1 MVIQTRNVK
10 RFTSEADHSIGL
22 NMWTRVESNDCD
34 CDADVVVV
42 LADELVALNDG
53 TDDDVVA

>member
-34 CDADVVVV
+34 CEADVVM

-53 TDDDVVA
+53 ADEDVVA

>member
-34 CDADVVVV
+34 ADVVM

-53 TDDDVVA
+53 ADEDVVA